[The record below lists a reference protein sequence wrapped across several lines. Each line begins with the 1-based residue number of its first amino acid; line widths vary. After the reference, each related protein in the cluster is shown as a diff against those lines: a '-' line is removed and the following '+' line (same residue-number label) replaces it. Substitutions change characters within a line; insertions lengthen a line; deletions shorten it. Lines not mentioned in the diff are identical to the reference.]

1 MISVAYAS
9 DIGKVRQTNQDYV
22 EVFENKKH
30 LKLAIVADGMGGHQA
45 GDVASSMAVQNLGHA
60 FLETDFATQDLGRKW
75 LEVNL
80 TAENEKILAAS
91 DRFNDLHGM
100 GTTIVLALLFDQ
112 SVLLAHLGDSR
123 AYLLRNHKL
132 EQLTEDHSLVN
143 ELLKAGQI
151 TEDEAKNHPQKNIV
165 TETLGVSTKIKPEFN
180 QLTIEDRDLIFL
192 CTDGLTNHVATEDIQ
207 AILNESTPLQER
219 ADKLIATANENGGN
233 DNITVCL
240 IQYQEVGE

>member
-1 MISVAYAS
+1 MIEVAYAS

-22 EVFENKKH
+22 EVFENKKQ

-45 GDVASSMAVQNLGHA
+45 GDVASSMAVKNLGHA
-60 FLETDFATQDLGRKW
+60 FLATDFNTPELGQKW

-100 GTTIVLALLFDQ
+100 GTTIVLALLF
-112 SVLLAHLGDSR
+112 SNNVLLAHLGDSR
-123 AYLLRNHKL
+123 AYLLRNHQL

-151 TEDEAKNHPQKNIV
+151 TADEAKNHPQKNIV
-165 TETLGVSTKIKPEFN
+165 TETLGVSSKIKPEFN
-180 QLTIEDRDLIFL
+180 RLDLKDFDMIFL
-192 CTDGLTNHVATEDIQ
+192 CTDGLTNHVSTVEIQ
-207 AILNESTPLQER
+207 NILNEEITLQER

-240 IQYQEVGE
+240 IQYQKVGE